1 MISERYVRVRWRR
14 WTQNKKKAPATYLS
28 TVGIPSGS
36 SGWTMGRVRECL
48 SSGDKKGTYNTTKGK
63 NILGKSISEKGTK
76 SVGAG
81 GEG

>member
-1 MISERYVRVRWRR
+1 
-14 WTQNKKKAPATYLS
+14 
-28 TVGIPSGS
+28 
-36 SGWTMGRVRECL
+36 MGRVRECL